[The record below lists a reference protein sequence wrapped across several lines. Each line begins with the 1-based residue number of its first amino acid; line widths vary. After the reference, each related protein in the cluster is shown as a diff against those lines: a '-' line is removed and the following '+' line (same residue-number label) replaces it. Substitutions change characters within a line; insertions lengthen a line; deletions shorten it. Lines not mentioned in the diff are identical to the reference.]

1 VRREN
6 SGSPADSA
14 PPEPGRGATDDL
26 EPLRQQLD
34 VQRRELDDLRLELA
48 RKSGYAEAL
57 QAQINVQTFW
67 DEDLRVAVE
76 DLQTQLVERD
86 QELEALRAE
95 VEWRRGTE
103 LALREEVEAVREEGE
118 AVRAEVEW
126 RREVAGDLQENLRQ
140 IRASRTWR
148 WREAYQTLKRSLVRG
163 STQ

>member
-6 SGSPADSA
+6 SRSTADSA
-14 PPEPGRGATDDL
+14 PVDLRRGTANDL
-26 EPLRQQLD
+26 DSLQQQLEA
-34 VQRRELDDLRLELA
+34 QRRELDHLRLELA

-57 QAQINVQTFW
+57 QAQIAVQTFW
-67 DEDLRVAVE
+67 DEDLRIAVE
-76 DLQTQLVERD
+76 DLQAQLVERD

-103 LALREEVEAVREEGE
+103 LALREEVEAVRAEVEP
-118 AVRAEVEW
+118 VRAEVEW

-140 IRASRTWR
+140 IKASRTWR
-148 WREAYQTLKRSLVRG
+148 WREAYRTLKRSLVRG